1 MFCSVL
7 AFRAAILEFGRLV
20 WIVMDLMVN
29 TSSVTASDDFLGELS
44 VLNVFDWSVAISA
57 PGSLF
62 LVSRFENSDSARYIS
77 LFSAKFWLR
86 IPMDDEIL
94 VSIQLFCHSLD
105 SWLGLLL
112 RSVKVL
118 LEFCL
123 SGHAARDCLL
133 GWFRDG
139 SDCAILLLRV
149 FWGLGML
156 KRPETIVVWRH
167 CFGRSLRPGKP
178 SNSPRGAEGATM
190 ARRVPFPP
198 SSIPAYIEK
207 SKKTICLSTSLDC
220 IY

>member
-7 AFRAAILEFGRLV
+7 ASRDALLEFGRLV

-29 TSSVTASDDFLGELS
+29 TSSVAASDDFLGELS
-44 VLNVFDWSVAISA
+44 VLNVFVWSVAISA

-86 IPMDDEIL
+86 IPMDDEI
-94 VSIQLFCHSLD
+94 STQLFCHSLD
-105 SWLGLLL
+105 SWLRLLL

-118 LEFCL
+118 LEFGL
-123 SGHAARDCLL
+123 SGLAARDCRL

-139 SDCAILLLRV
+139 SDGAILLLRV

-156 KRPETIVVWRH
+156 KRPEAIVVWRH
-167 CFGRSLRPGKP
+167 WFGRSLRPGKP

-190 ARRVPFPP
+190 ARRVQFPP
-198 SSIPAYIEK
+198 SSIPAYIEQSMK
-207 SKKTICLSTSLDC
+207 LIVCLSV
-220 IY
+220 